1 MEKAVEVQSSFFPAM
16 AKLVKSTKSQPDLEK
31 SFLEQ
36 AKKLNDHLE
45 SQATKYFA
53 GNTLSLIDFSLAPKL
68 YHMDITLAEFHPK
81 VHEKVV
87 KMKALK
93 AYMDAMFAE
102 EAFKTSTY
110 PKETVLWG
118 WSAARQ
124 K

>member
-16 AKLVKSTKSQPDLEK
+16 AKLVKSTKAQTDLEK
-31 SFLEQ
+31 AFLEQ

-53 GNTLSLIDFSLAPKL
+53 GDALSLVDFNLAPKL

-81 VHEKVV
+81 IHEKAV

-93 AYMDAMFAE
+93 AYMDVMFAE
-102 EAFKTSTY
+102 EAFKATMY

-118 WSAARQ
+118 WTAARS